1 VNTEMAEPL
10 RFSVCGSFRRVDLFL
25 SENIADLSRN
35 QARDLCENQQV
46 FINGNPAAPGDSLE
60 AGDTVEVI
68 GYLGPVLAGAK
79 ETALPPDFAMLY
91 EDEHIVAAAKPRKM
105 ASVRLR
111 HEDPPTLADCIAS
124 CCARCVGAS
133 PDPREAG
140 LVQRL
145 DFYTS
150 GIVLAAKDRAAWEG
164 LRKQLFAEK
173 VEKTYLALVEK
184 RPVKKRY
191 TVNLPLVQSRDGK
204 SMSVGKE
211 KDAREPV
218 QLAAITEVTV
228 VGQFELGSKWFS
240 VVRAKGRRMRRHQVR
255 VHLASSGHALVGD
268 TLYGSE
274 NTLNDALPW
283 AAGEEE
289 GFLLHAQDIRL
300 QHPISGKEMH
310 FQCSSDYF
318 RKLSKLF

>member
-1 VNTEMAEPL
+1 MAEHL
-10 RFSVCGSFRRVDLFL
+10 RFSVTDSFRRVDLFL
-25 SENIADLSRN
+25 SETVADLSRN
-35 QARDLCENQQV
+35 QARDLCENGQV
-46 FINGNPAAPGDSLE
+46 LINGTVAAPGNSLSP
-60 AGDTVEVI
+60 DDVVEVI
-68 GYLGPVLAGAK
+68 DYLGPVEAGAVPQLV
-79 ETALPPDFAMLY
+79 LPPDFAMLY

-204 SMSVGKE
+204 SMLIGKE

-218 QLAAITEVTV
+218 QLAAVTDV
-228 VGQFELGSKWFS
+228 TIVGQFELGSKWFS

-268 TLYGSE
+268 TTYGSE
-274 NTLNDALPW
+274 STLNDALPW